1 MIKAM
6 TENKKILL
14 SGVKPTGRPHIGNYF
29 GALKQF
35 VDLQNEY
42 ETYIMIADYH
52 ALTNTTDVSI
62 LRQSILDLAV
72 DYLAIGLEPEQVAI
86 FQQSAV
92 PEHTEL
98 AWIFNCL
105 TTMPYL
111 ARAHAYK
118 DALAK
123 NKEINVGV
131 FTYPLLMAADIL
143 LYDTDVVPVGLDQKQ
158 HVEIARDLAE
168 KFNRSF
174 GEVFK
179 LPEALILDQ
188 VKTVI
193 GLDGQKMSKSYS
205 NTIPL
210 FAAERELKQL
220 VMSIITDSKGEKEPK
235 NPEECNVFAL
245 HRLFS
250 ERDLPELKR
259 RYVEGAIGYRESKE
273 ILFKNMN
280 DYLAPLREKRQGV
293 AADRARVLEILR
305 RGGERARARASAKM
319 AKVRELVGVK
329 L

>member
-1 MIKAM
+1 MSQSQ
-6 TENKKILL
+6 KILL

-29 GALKQF
+29 GAMKQF
-35 VDLQNEY
+35 VDLQSEY

-52 ALTNTTDVSI
+52 ALTNTQDVELLKQDI
-62 LRQSILDLAV
+62 FDVAI
-72 DYLAIGLEPEQVAI
+72 DYLAIGLDSDKTVI
-86 FQQSAV
+86 FKQSDV

-123 NKEINVGV
+123 NKEVNVGL

-143 LYDTDVVPVGLDQKQ
+143 LYDADLVPVGLDQKQ
-158 HVEIARDLAE
+158 HVEIARDTAE
-168 KFNRSF
+168 KFNRTF

-188 VKTVI
+188 VKTI
-193 GLDGQKMSKSYS
+193 LGLDGQKMSKSYR

-210 FAAERELKQL
+210 FVEERELKQL
-220 VMSIITDSKGEKEPK
+220 VMSIVTDSKGEREPK
-235 NPEECNVFAL
+235 NPEGCNVFAL

-250 ERDLPELKR
+250 QKDLPELKR
-259 RYVEGAIGYRESKE
+259 RYVNGEIGYRESKE
-273 ILFKNMN
+273 ILFRNMN
-280 DYLAPLREKRQGV
+280 EDLAPFREKRRVV
-293 AADRARVLEILR
+293 AADRERVLQILR
-305 RGGERARARASAKM
+305 QGSEKARARASTKM
-319 AKVRELVGVK
+319 EKVRQAVGVN
-329 L
+329 LR